1 MQHYGLQSRYF
12 TLGLGLAVLFT
23 LLAWGFST
31 APRAARQQLYPAYAS
46 AVPVATQEVALPVT
60 VTYSGKRITPPLF
73 PACTDQP
80 DYAQRKA
87 CADQAMLKFIY
98 DNIRYPKEAKDAGA
112 TGMVV
117 VRFPVDARG
126 QTGMPVVVRSPHPA
140 LSIATLTVIQRM
152 LRRHPLWEPGRE
164 NDQPVA
170 AEYALPVQFKLE

>member
-1 MQHYGLQSRYF
+1 MQHYGLNSRYF
-12 TLGLGLAVLFT
+12 TLGLGLAVILT

-31 APRAARQQLYPAYAS
+31 APEAARQQLHPHYAHAIPMA
-46 AVPVATQEVALPVT
+46 AVEVAPPVT
-60 VTYSGKRITPPLF
+60 VTHSGKRITPPLF

-80 DYAQRKA
+80 DYAQRKT

-126 QTGMPVVVRSPHPA
+126 QTGIPVVVRSPHPA
-140 LSIATLTVIQRM
+140 LSIATLTVVQRM
-152 LRRHPLWEPGRE
+152 LRRNPLWETGRE
-164 NDQPVA
+164 NDRPVA
-170 AEYALPVQFKLE
+170 TEFNLPVQFKLE